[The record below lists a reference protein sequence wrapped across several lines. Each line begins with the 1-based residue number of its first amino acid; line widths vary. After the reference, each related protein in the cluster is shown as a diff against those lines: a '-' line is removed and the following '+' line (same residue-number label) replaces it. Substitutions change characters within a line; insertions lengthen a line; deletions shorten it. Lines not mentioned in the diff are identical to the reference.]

1 MCLNGKEPLKVCHHS
16 AKFGGHRNCDS
27 EDILVLVCH
36 FIFQDHVAKASR
48 NWIGTSPSRQ
58 LNILP
63 FWWHFRYWLH
73 VLTTTTDET
82 DTRNFC
88 PSKNAAEKK
97 KEEEK
102 KKGNYKAF
110 CVTSKRNN
118 TCKSNWK
125 CHCSNLFRGEPK
137 TCCCTHSIFPD
148 FLEQLFSSVFHS
160 SWFQIFIFHDLVLW

>member
-1 MCLNGKEPLKVCHHS
+1 MCLNGKEPLMVCHHS
-16 AKFGGHRNCDS
+16 AKFGGHRHCDS

-36 FIFQDHVAKASR
+36 FSFQDHVAKGSS
-48 NWIGTSPSRQ
+48 NWIGMSPSRQ

-97 KEEEK
+97 KEEER

-118 TCKSNWK
+118 TCKNNWK
-125 CHCSNLFRGEPK
+125 CHCRNLFRGEPK
-137 TCCCTHSIFPD
+137 T
-148 FLEQLFSSVFHS
+148 
-160 SWFQIFIFHDLVLW
+160 